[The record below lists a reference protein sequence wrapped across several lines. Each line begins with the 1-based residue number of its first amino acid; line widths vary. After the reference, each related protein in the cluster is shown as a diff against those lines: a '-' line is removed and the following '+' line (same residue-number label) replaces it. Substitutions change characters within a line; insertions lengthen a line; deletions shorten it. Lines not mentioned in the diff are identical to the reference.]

1 MTSVIQMSKIP
12 IFIFC
17 EPAGLQD
24 SILQQ
29 NSQPILNAEKFS
41 LQLHNAY
48 CLKGQKVTP
57 RGKESLMLILTFV
70 PMIDPCKMG

>member
-41 LQLHNAY
+41 LQLQ
-48 CLKGQKVTP
+48 CLLFKRTKSYFKRKGKTHADFDFCTYDRSV
-57 RGKESLMLILTFV
+57 
-70 PMIDPCKMG
+70 